1 MYNLE
6 ENLLESFI
14 NLKGLLSQK
23 VEQQS
28 KQRLSIIR
36 QVLDSFRLAV
46 TIDCLNSMH

>member
-1 MYNLE
+1 MNNLE

-28 KQRLSIIR
+28 KIRLSN
-36 QVLDSFRLAV
+36 LCKDDGSFSCV
-46 TIDCLNSMH
+46 